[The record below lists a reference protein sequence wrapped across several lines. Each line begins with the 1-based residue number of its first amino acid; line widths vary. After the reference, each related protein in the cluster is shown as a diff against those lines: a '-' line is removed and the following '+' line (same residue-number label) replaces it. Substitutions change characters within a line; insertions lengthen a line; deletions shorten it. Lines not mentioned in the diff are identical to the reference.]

1 MIPSAIGQVPL
12 RLDVQLLT
20 SAVIAKSTIAT
31 NNNFFIMFIW
41 VKTYI
46 LKYLCKDNLPNLNGE
61 ILFILHC
68 SANKIEKWRNS
79 A

>member
-12 RLDVQLLT
+12 RLDVQLLKR
-20 SAVIAKSTIAT
+20 AVTAKITIAT
-31 NNNFFIMFIW
+31 NNNFLIVFIW
-41 VKTYI
+41 VKTYV

-68 SANKIEKWRNS
+68 SANKNEKWQNS